1 MKMLLGVLTFF
12 AVVLSGCDKDTD
24 KPVAP
29 SAERVSSGERVGALD
44 GAAGVESVV
53 PSGASATVAA
63 LDSASAA
70 VALDSAAVVDGAAV
84 GSAVELAGAST
95 AVSGAAKV
103 ATRTPE
109 EARAALTAK
118 GISSTDGAAF
128 RSAAGSGNLEV
139 VQLFVEAGM
148 SVESADDESGWTALH
163 EAAYA
168 GHLSVVTYLVEYGAN
183 VNGADE
189 DGYTVLM
196 NASWR
201 ADNLPVIRYLVDQG
215 ANIWAT
221 AYDGKTARRVAL
233 TVGNTSV
240 ADYLKS
246 LETTEEFILAAG
258 AGNLLRVRLYVEWG
272 IDKEGQAVVSI
283 GGISR
288 ERTALHAAAAGGHI
302 EVVKYLVGQ
311 GASVSSQDDEG
322 DTPLDVALAARD
334 AATEGTDAR
343 TRFSKV
349 VDALDVKDESPD
361 LVVSA
366 SVDDATPMADQS
378 ITLSATVR
386 NRGSAGSA
394 STTLTYYRSADE
406 TISTT
411 DTVLGSTDAVDELD
425 AEETSE
431 HSRSLTAPSTADTY
445 YYGVCVAVLTGESN
459 SNNNCS
465 AGVKVEVVVSPP
477 DLVVQSASVNKNTPG
492 PGDSITLS
500 ATVRN
505 SGTGSSA
512 STTLRYYRS
521 SDATITSDDTEVG
534 SSDAVG
540 GLDASGTSAQSSGLT
555 VPSTSGTHYFGACV
569 DDVSGETDTDNNCSA
584 GVSVTVSRKMYWTDV
599 LTDKIQRANL
609 DGSNVED
616 LITTGLER
624 TLDIALDVA
633 SGKMYWTD
641 YGTATT
647 GKIQRANLD
656 GSGVEDLITTETMGL
671 DYPTPGQIYPVGI
684 ALDVA
689 SEKMYWIEGGWGFI
703 HRANLDGS
711 GVENLFVRRYGRLAF
726 IALDVANEK
735 MYWTQN
741 PQNAVSKIHRAN
753 LDGSGVDTLI
763 STGLNW
769 PVGIALDLGSRKM
782 YWINNSGDNT
792 GVDKIQR
799 ASLDGSG
806 VEDLITTGLGAPQGI
821 ALDLGSRKM
830 YWTDLRTDKIQRAN
844 MDGTGVVETLVT
856 VPGPHGIALDLR

>member
-1 MKMLLGVLTFF
+1 MKRLLGVLTFF

-103 ATRTPE
+103 TTRTPE

-311 GASVSSQDDEG
+311 GASVSSLDGAG

-361 LVVSA
+361 LVV
-366 SVDDATPMADQS
+366 
-378 ITLSATVR
+378 
-386 NRGSAGSA
+386 
-394 STTLTYYRSADE
+394 
-406 TISTT
+406 
-411 DTVLGSTDAVDELD
+411 
-425 AEETSE
+425 
-431 HSRSLTAPSTADTY
+431 
-445 YYGVCVAVLTGESN
+445 
-459 SNNNCS
+459 
-465 AGVKVEVVVSPP
+465 
-477 DLVVQSASVNKNTPG
+477 SASVNKNTPG

-844 MDGTGVVETLVT
+844 MDGTGFVETLVT